1 MARALIQSAKIAL
14 MPARAS
20 LIGKHSAISSPDVRL
35 RAWHGVRVVAMMKI
49 FLGILVFAAVGVIL
63 AAIKRDWLALGIYV
77 IGLLVNIALGILVI
91 QLPAAQ

>member
-1 MARALIQSAKIAL
+1 
-14 MPARAS
+14 
-20 LIGKHSAISSPDVRL
+20 
-35 RAWHGVRVVAMMKI
+35 MMKI

-63 AAIKRDWLALGIYV
+63 AAIKRDWLALGISV